1 MVAMTPSLR
10 TSKSGLANL
19 NRADFNDCF
28 KSGLKANDFVLNHV
42 ISITAACSITL
53 SVRAKQPLNTSTY
66 LFTYLLTNVWLL
78 SSNILYFSVFR
89 YTCKSYIIVVIY
101 YISYNIC
108 SICHPLALL
117 ACTIKKVLKIRFKS
131 KKYDLNNNLI
141 FLI

>member
-1 MVAMTPSLR
+1 VHPIYRMPTMVAMRLSLR

-19 NRADFNDCF
+19 NRADFDECF

-66 LFTYLLTNVWLL
+66 LLTYLLTSVWLL
-78 SSNILYFSVFR
+78 SSNILSYFSVLR

-108 SICHPLALL
+108 SICHPLVLL
-117 ACTIKKVLKIRFKS
+117 ACAIKIFK
-131 KKYDLNNNLI
+131 NQI
-141 FLI
+141 